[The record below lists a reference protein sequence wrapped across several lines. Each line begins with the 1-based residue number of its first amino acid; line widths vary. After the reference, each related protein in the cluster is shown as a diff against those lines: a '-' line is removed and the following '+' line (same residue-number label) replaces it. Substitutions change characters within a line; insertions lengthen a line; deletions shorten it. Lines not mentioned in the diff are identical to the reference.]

1 MTASSSRDGTVIPR
15 GNDDTKERLGMAHP
29 GVSDA
34 SAPTMRDVAARAGVS
49 AMTVSRVLKEDS
61 RVSGTTRERVLTAVD
76 ELGYRRN
83 ETARSLRLGGS
94 GMIGLVVTNL
104 ANPFYS
110 RLALGVQ
117 EVASE
122 HGLRML
128 LSNTAE
134 QVDRERGLVADL
146 ASRQVDGMIV
156 VPAGNSHR
164 HLGPAALRGMPI
176 VLAARPPAGMDADCV
191 LVDDF
196 GGAEQATGQLI
207 ADGHSE
213 VGFLGNPPALYTGAE
228 RFRGYWAAHEAA
240 GLTPDERQ
248 VRRGLVD
255 VGTAERAAVELLS
268 GPSAPTALFCTNNRM
283 TQGAI
288 RAVRTVGRPVALAG
302 FDDFELADVIGL
314 PLTIVS
320 YDADEIGRRAGQML
334 IDRINGAPGE
344 PLPARRTVVP
354 TRVIRYGPR

>member
-1 MTASSSRDGTVIPR
+1 
-15 GNDDTKERLGMAHP
+15 MAQQRS
-29 GVSDA
+29 GEGG
-34 SAPTMRDVAARAGVS
+34 APTMRDVAASAGVS
-49 AMTVSRVLKEDS
+49 AMTVSRVLKNDT
-61 RVSGTTRERVLTAVD
+61 RVSEAARERVLAAV
-76 ELGYRRN
+76 EALGYRRN

-122 HGLRML
+122 HGLRVL

-134 QVDRERGLVADL
+134 QVDRERGLVEDL

-156 VPAGNSHR
+156 VPAGSSHR
-164 HLGPAALRGMPI
+164 HLAPAALRGMPI
-176 VLAARPPAGMDADCV
+176 VLASRPPAGMDADCV

-207 ADGHSE
+207 ADGHRRI
-213 VGFLGNPPALYTGAE
+213 GFLGNPPALYTGAE

-240 GLTPDERQ
+240 GLEPDESQ
-248 VRRGLVD
+248 VRRGLTD
-255 VGTAERAAVELLS
+255 VPTAEAAARALLDA
-268 GPSAPTALFCTNNRM
+268 PDAPTALFCTNNRL

-288 RAVRTVGRPVALAG
+288 RAVRALGRPVALAG
-302 FDDFELADVIGL
+302 FDDFDLADVLGL

-334 IDRINGAPGE
+334 IDRINGSSAE
-344 PLPARRTVVP
+344 PIPARRTVVP
-354 TRVIRYGPR
+354 THVIRYGTR

>member
-1 MTASSSRDGTVIPR
+1 
-15 GNDDTKERLGMAHP
+15 MAHP
-29 GVSDA
+29 PASDA
-34 SAPTMRDVAARAGVS
+34 GAPTMRDVAARAGVS
-49 AMTVSRVLKEDS
+49 AMTVSRVLKDDS
-61 RVSGTTRERVLTAVD
+61 RVSGATRERVLSAVD

-83 ETARSLRLGGS
+83 ETARNLRLGGS
-94 GMIGLVVTNL
+94 GMIGLIVTNL

-134 QVDRERGLVADL
+134 QVDRERGLVEDL

-156 VPAGNSHR
+156 VPAGNSHH
-164 HLGPAALRGMPI
+164 HLTPAALRGLPI

-196 GGAEQATGQLI
+196 GGAEQGTGQLI
-207 ADGHSE
+207 ADGHRKI
-213 VGFLGNPPALYTGAE
+213 GFLGNPPALYTGAE

-240 GLTPDERQ
+240 GLEPDEAL

-255 VGTAERAAVELLS
+255 VVTAERAALELLS
-268 GPSAPTALFCTNNRM
+268 GPNAPTAVFCTNNRL

-288 RAVRTVGRPVALAG
+288 RAVRALHRPVALAG
-302 FDDFELADVIGL
+302 FDDFDLADVLGL

-344 PLPARRTVVP
+344 GLPARRTVVP
-354 TRVIRYGPR
+354 THVIRYGTN